1 MQMLIAHCTDI
12 GRIAHH
18 HRWRSVADSSA
29 HTGAIMAKT
38 NRPTKSVRKA
48 TAAAIL
54 DKNAYQETPF
64 GRRRVT
70 RMPNSI
76 AYVARLLGKIV
87 H

>member
-12 GRIAHH
+12 GRISHH
-18 HRWRSVADSSA
+18 HRWRSIAVPSA
-29 HTGAIMAKT
+29 SAGVVMAKT
-38 NRPTKSVRKA
+38 SRNKSARKA
-48 TAAAIL
+48 TAAAIQ
-54 DKNAYQETPF
+54 DKGAYQATPF

-70 RMPNSI
+70 RIPSPV

>member
-1 MQMLIAHCTDI
+1 
-12 GRIAHH
+12 
-18 HRWRSVADSSA
+18 
-29 HTGAIMAKT
+29 MAKT

>member
-18 HRWRSVADSSA
+18 HRWRSIAVPSA
-29 HTGAIMAKT
+29 SAGVVVMAKT
-38 NRPTKSVRKA
+38 SRNKSARKA
-48 TAAAIL
+48 TAAAIQ
-54 DKNAYQETPF
+54 DKGAYQATPF

-70 RMPNSI
+70 RIPNSI